1 MENKK
6 NTKAD
11 LSKRSILFFQLGL
24 ILSLLLVWQLIEW
37 KVDAGP
43 VSKPGVVMVDHFEE
57 ETVPVTR
64 VEEVKPP
71 EPPKEIAKVIEII
84 PDEIDKEETP
94 VASTESE
101 EKIVEV
107 EEIVF
112 VEKEEK
118 IEDYNIHAVEEVPV
132 FPGCEGVE
140 GNEARKACFSE
151 KVNRL
156 VGRTFNTSI
165 GSDLGLTGLHRIYV
179 NFKVNTDGNV
189 EVIAVRGP
197 HPKLEE
203 EAVRV
208 IKAFP
213 ELIPGKQGGRPVGV
227 TYSLP
232 ITFKVQN

>member
-24 ILSLLLVWQLIEW
+24 ILSLFLVWQLIEW

-43 VSKPGVVMVDHFEE
+43 VSQQELVFTGQFEE
-57 ETVPVTR
+57 EAVPVTR

-71 EPPKEIAKVIEII
+71 EPPQEIVKEIEVI
-84 PDEIDKEETP
+84 PDEIDKEET
-94 VASTESE
+94 VIASTESE
-101 EKIVEV
+101 DKILEVAEV
-107 EEIVF
+107 EF

-118 IEDYNIHAVEEVPV
+118 IEDYNIHSVEEVPV
-132 FPGCEGVE
+132 FPGCEGL
-140 GNEARKACFSE
+140 GDNEARKKCFGE
-151 KVNRL
+151 QVNKL
-156 VGRTFNTSI
+156 VGRTFDTSL
-165 GSDLGLTGLHRIYV
+165 GSELGLSGLHRIYV
-179 NFKVNTDGNV
+179 SFKVEKDGTV
-189 EVIAVRGP
+189 SVVGVRGP

-203 EAVRV
+203 EAIRV
-208 IKAFP
+208 INKFS

-232 ITFKVQN
+232 ITFRIQE